1 MGNTTL
7 GKVLLKPTKIYV
19 NVVRE
24 LSKSICL
31 KQICHI
37 TGGGIVENLP
47 RVIPNGKCAHID
59 FSGGYPF
66 HKDLFDLISS
76 KANLTIKEMT
86 EVFNCGVGLIVIIH
100 PADKANLEYKLKK
113 VRQPF
118 VRLGKV
124 VNDKTKKLE
133 IQFG

>member
-1 MGNTTL
+1 MGKTTL

-24 LSKSICL
+24 LSKSISL

-59 FSGGYPF
+59 FSG
-66 HKDLFDLISS
+66 DTLFSKIFLI
-76 KANLTIKEMT
+76 
-86 EVFNCGVGLIVIIH
+86 
-100 PADKANLEYKLKK
+100 
-113 VRQPF
+113 
-118 VRLGKV
+118 
-124 VNDKTKKLE
+124 
-133 IQFG
+133 

>member
-1 MGNTTL
+1 MGKTTL

-19 NVVRE
+19 KVVRE
-24 LSKSICL
+24 LSKSIPL

-66 HKDLFDLISS
+66 HKDLFAL
-76 KANLTIKEMT
+76 L
-86 EVFNCGVGLIVIIH
+86 
-100 PADKANLEYKLKK
+100 KLA
-113 VRQPF
+113 R
-118 VRLGKV
+118 R
-124 VNDKTKKLE
+124 
-133 IQFG
+133 